1 MEQKA
6 IEILENQFEKLPK
19 SLQTFI
25 ISNNFRDGIKDIVYK
40 LNLDDK
46 KQTFLENETLM
57 IILGLEPLNDFGK
70 NLKERGE
77 FAQEQIHNVIKN
89 VLEKIINPIEGD
101 LHTFLEKELQEEETE
116 GGEPEKEID
125 EQNNEQEDSNKKGEE
140 NTDSEEIKK
149 MLRKNSKTMNVR
161 NLIKN
166 IK

>member
-1 MEQKA
+1 MRQDV
-6 IEILENQFEKLPK
+6 INILENQFNKLPE

-25 ISNNFRDGIKDIVYK
+25 ISNDFKESLKNIGKGFD
-40 LNLDDK
+40 LDDK

-70 NLKERGE
+70 NLKERGK

-116 GGEPEKEID
+116 GGEPEKEISG
-125 EQNNEQEDSNKKGEE
+125 QNNGQKDNNEKGEE
-140 NTDSEEIKK
+140 NTNSEEIKK
-149 MLRKNSKTMNVR
+149 MLRKNSKTVNIR
-161 NLIKN
+161 NLIET